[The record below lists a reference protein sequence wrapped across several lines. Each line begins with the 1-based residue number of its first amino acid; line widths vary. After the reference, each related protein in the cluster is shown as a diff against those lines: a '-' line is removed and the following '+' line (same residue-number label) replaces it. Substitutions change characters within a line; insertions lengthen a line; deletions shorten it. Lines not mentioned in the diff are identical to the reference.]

1 MIKLTSVFSGHGD
14 DSGMDSLAMNEDRKH
29 DDESRTAVQV
39 EGGERGAHDADA
51 TPPYSAQI
59 APFEI
64 SGSSAKDEID
74 KTIAQG
80 DSYREMQN
88 WMAAREA
95 YGRALLLDD
104 TLQPI
109 WLQLGHAA
117 AKAGDLLGAEAAYR
131 KAVDLDPDNASA
143 HLRLGHTL
151 KMRGL
156 VAPAIK
162 SYRHALLLN
171 PELTDARN
179 GVVLL
184 EREADAK
191 RKSSAEDG
199 SLGLYGSGTHSLSE
213 SVAMTVVF
221 DVSDLMNYFH
231 KARLPTGIQRVQM
244 EVIKGAMNARTGIS
258 FSLVCFTKYTDF
270 WIEVPASLFE
280 KFCKLA
286 VLSGDPSAPE
296 WVAPLTELKHL
307 LESKKYYRFP
317 QGSVLLNLGTSWW
330 LQNYFLNVRL
340 AKSLSGI
347 RYIPFVHDFIPAVAE
362 EHCTD
367 ELRQDFM
374 SWAIGAFH
382 HADYFLVNSKAT
394 LKDLRAVGTR
404 LGHTVPEASIVTLD
418 ADFRESLETGSEPL
432 DPGYLL
438 HSNDLE
444 RDNYVLFV
452 ATVESRKNHIAAFSV
467 WLKLLKRYGVRHVPK
482 LVCVGNDGWLNDAAY
497 SKLRA
502 SELLSRHVVMLQK
515 ISDAA
520 LAILY
525 ENCLCT
531 LYPSSYE
538 GWGLPVTEALCFGK
552 VPIVSNSSSL
562 PEAGGEFAEYFDV
575 ESEKDLLA
583 TAERVIFDE
592 DYRRQ
597 RERKIVTEF
606 RPRSWSEISQQILEQ
621 LAAWHGRQEVEGNPE
636 QATPVSG
643 IWPVKAELNEL
654 HMLANS
660 TSSTLWPGLQSGE
673 IYRNG
678 TGWWWPEPW
687 GTWIKSTGPAYL
699 AFKVDD
705 IKDCGLLVY
714 VGLRGVQG
722 KSTTCTL
729 KMEGITPLD
738 VYLRDHEDKV
748 VKLRLPPLS
757 SKERLVV
764 LSATCTGAADFAVF
778 TNGVDTRIAGLGVRW
793 FYACK
798 ENDLAGR
805 LNLLEALSLGAEER
819 LRREAPAIRDFLLAA
834 Q

>member
-1 MIKLTSVFSGHGD
+1 
-14 DSGMDSLAMNEDRKH
+14 
-29 DDESRTAVQV
+29 
-39 EGGERGAHDADA
+39 
-51 TPPYSAQI
+51 
-59 APFEI
+59 
-64 SGSSAKDEID
+64 
-74 KTIAQG
+74 
-80 DSYREMQN
+80 
-88 WMAAREA
+88 
-95 YGRALLLDD
+95 
-104 TLQPI
+104 
-109 WLQLGHAA
+109 
-117 AKAGDLLGAEAAYR
+117 
-131 KAVDLDPDNASA
+131 
-143 HLRLGHTL
+143 
-151 KMRGL
+151 
-156 VAPAIK
+156 
-162 SYRHALLLN
+162 
-171 PELTDARN
+171 
-179 GVVLL
+179 
-184 EREADAK
+184 
-191 RKSSAEDG
+191 
-199 SLGLYGSGTHSLSE
+199 
-213 SVAMTVVF
+213 
-221 DVSDLMNYFH
+221 
-231 KARLPTGIQRVQM
+231 
-244 EVIKGAMNARTGIS
+244 
-258 FSLVCFTKYTDF
+258 
-270 WIEVPASLFE
+270 
-280 KFCKLA
+280 
-286 VLSGDPSAPE
+286 
-296 WVAPLTELKHL
+296 
-307 LESKKYYRFP
+307 
-317 QGSVLLNLGTSWW
+317 
-330 LQNYFLNVRL
+330 
-340 AKSLSGI
+340 
-347 RYIPFVHDFIPAVAE
+347 
-362 EHCTD
+362 
-367 ELRQDFM
+367 
-374 SWAIGAFH
+374 
-382 HADYFLVNSKAT
+382 
-394 LKDLRAVGTR
+394 
-404 LGHTVPEASIVTLD
+404 
-418 ADFRESLETGSEPL
+418 
-432 DPGYLL
+432 
-438 HSNDLE
+438 
-444 RDNYVLFV
+444 
-452 ATVESRKNHIAAFSV
+452 
-467 WLKLLKRYGVRHVPK
+467 
-482 LVCVGNDGWLNDAAY
+482 
-497 SKLRA
+497 
-502 SELLSRHVVMLQK
+502 
-515 ISDAA
+515 
-520 LAILY
+520 
-525 ENCLCT
+525 
-531 LYPSSYE
+531 
-538 GWGLPVTEALCFGK
+538 LCFGK

-687 GTWIKSTGPAYL
+687 GTWIKGTGPAYL